1 MGTKQEKQ
9 RIDWRDVDELAASL
23 CEISE
28 DAEHSEIENA
38 FYEKYDIS
46 LEQFE
51 EVVRDL
57 FERIDFGVSGL
68 TGTPFVGFSTKDRG
82 QCVVKKEV
90 PNEFIGGVIEWMECA
105 ADAVAPDCKEYV
117 RTITVGGKPKFEII
131 LKPLQ

>member
-1 MGTKQEKQ
+1 MGTPQQKQ

-28 DAEHSEIENA
+28 DAEHSEIE
-38 FYEKYDIS
+38 
-46 LEQFE
+46 FE

-82 QCVVKKEV
+82 QWVIKKEV
-90 PNEFIGGVIEWMECA
+90 PNEFIAGVVEWMECA

-117 RTITVGGKPKFEII
+117 HTITVGGKPKFEII